1 MAKPAQAAKPEQGP
15 LGTWGIVLMVLVAA
29 GLVAA
34 SVMALSRALKGP
46 ADEAKASLPEKE
58 VSAAAAVSKAV
69 EYPPLSQ
76 EELDREHAANYRAPI
91 VRPPAPPKPAP
102 PKPSKA
108 VVLQQTKNSVNEK
121 LVEKLRQFA
130 RDNPHRDSRELQKQI
145 ELREK
150 LIVPVPEE
158 KKP

>member
-1 MAKPAQAAKPEQGP
+1 
-15 LGTWGIVLMVLVAA
+15 MVLVAA
-29 GLVAA
+29 GLVI
-34 SVMALSRALKGP
+34 SSIMALSRVLRGS
-46 ADEAKASLPEKE
+46 ADEAKASLPEKDA
-58 VSAAAAVSKAV
+58 AAAAVSRAV

-76 EELDREHAANYRAPI
+76 EELDREHAANYQAPI
-91 VRPPAPPKPAP
+91 VRPPVAPPPAP